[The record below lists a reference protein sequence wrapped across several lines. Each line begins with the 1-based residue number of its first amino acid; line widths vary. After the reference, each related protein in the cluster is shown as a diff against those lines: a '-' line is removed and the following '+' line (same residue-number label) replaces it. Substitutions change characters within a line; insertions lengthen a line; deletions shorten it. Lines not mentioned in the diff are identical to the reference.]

1 MSKVS
6 MWVTLT
12 LKEGM
17 RDEAVAIIQEAL
29 DNVQAEPGTLVYT
42 LNTDDSNPNVVHFYE
57 AYADQAAL
65 AVVDDLH
72 RAAAEYEAR
81 TDEDGITDV
90 VGDPPRALGF
100 GELGGQDARQC
111 IGRTS
116 GREWHHPLYRARG
129 IVLRRGRDS
138 TDDHSQHCQY
148 GPAPAHFALLVRHE
162 VDIRDGDRN
171 ASR

>member
-57 AYADQAAL
+57 AYTDQAAL
-65 AVVDDLH
+65 FAHGGSEWFKAFSPKLGAVL
-72 RAAAEYEAR
+72 AGKPEMKFLN
-81 TDEDGITDV
+81 V
-90 VGDPPRALGF
+90 VGGK
-100 GELGGQDARQC
+100 G
-111 IGRTS
+111 
-116 GREWHHPLYRARG
+116 
-129 IVLRRGRDS
+129 V
-138 TDDHSQHCQY
+138 
-148 GPAPAHFALLVRHE
+148 
-162 VDIRDGDRN
+162 
-171 ASR
+171 